1 MLRRGGFTISN
12 KEFNLEIEGVIGTIM
27 SFTKDPFIIG
37 YTNGLRKAIKEKD
50 NELILI
56 VLKKLLQWYNENND
70 AIQNDRY
77 VHNKDAHTK
86 SLNILNNY
94 LQEMLQLEH

>member
-1 MLRRGGFTISN
+1 MHRRGGSTISS

-37 YTNGLRKAIKEKD
+37 YTNGLRKAFQENDKE
-50 NELILI
+50 LVLI
-56 VLKKLLQWYNENND
+56 VLKKLLHWYNINIE

-77 VHNKDAHTK
+77 VHNKDAHKK
-86 SLNILNNY
+86 SLDILNNY
-94 LQEMLQLEH
+94 LQESLHLEQ